1 MTTIATLLA
10 AFAAKGVQDSDTIVF
25 VSLKSPVEPPQ
36 VTRRVLSD
44 GVTYVVEVVN

>member
-1 MTTIATLLA
+1 MITIASLKA
-10 AFAAKGVQDSDTIVF
+10 ALTAAGVQDSDTIVY

-44 GVTYVVEVVN
+44 GTFVVEVVN

>member
-10 AFAAKGVQDSDTIVF
+10 AFAAKGVQDSDTIVYI
-25 VSLKSPVEPPQ
+25 SLTGPVEPPL

-44 GVTYVVEVVN
+44 GTTWVVEVVN